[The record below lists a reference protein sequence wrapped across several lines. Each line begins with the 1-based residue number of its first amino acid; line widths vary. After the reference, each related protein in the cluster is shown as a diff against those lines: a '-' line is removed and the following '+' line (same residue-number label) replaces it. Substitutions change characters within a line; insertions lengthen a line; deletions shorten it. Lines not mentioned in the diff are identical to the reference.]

1 MIIISNYHL
10 KQNII
15 VNHLGINRQITI
27 ALFSYAFLS
36 FMSSISIV
44 VISIEP
50 FLIVLHLHAFKYIAM
65 DITTT
70 VKTSSVK
77 SAHKELIGA
86 MKICSL

>member
-1 MIIISNYHL
+1 
-10 KQNII
+10 
-15 VNHLGINRQITI
+15 
-27 ALFSYAFLS
+27 
-36 FMSSISIV
+36 MSSISIV

-65 DITTT
+65 NITTT
-70 VKTSSVK
+70 VKTYSVK